1 MKRRTYDVDKIKEEG
16 NRLLACS
23 YGTPDY
29 RLGVATM
36 MEWIL
41 MRAEQY
47 HGFRYLLGTEVPDG
61 EKPGIIW
68 EEDQQGR
75 QEPNFVGADE
85 TRRYYF

>member
-1 MKRRTYDVDKIKEEG
+1 MKRKTIDVEQFREEC

-29 RLGVATM
+29 RLGVATGL
-36 MEWIL
+36 EWIL
-41 MRAEQY
+41 MRTDNY
-47 HGFRYLLGTEVPDG
+47 KGFRYLLGTEVPTG

-75 QEPNFVGADE
+75 QSPNFVEADE